1 MNGSFIDDA
10 RPTSTART
18 FVAGLLARP
27 GHRKQQL
34 LRPLAEKVAASA
46 SGLLVLVQWHPC
58 LAVREHGVPE
68 TATKVVG
75 PTLHRPP

>member
-18 FVAGLLARP
+18 FVARLLARP